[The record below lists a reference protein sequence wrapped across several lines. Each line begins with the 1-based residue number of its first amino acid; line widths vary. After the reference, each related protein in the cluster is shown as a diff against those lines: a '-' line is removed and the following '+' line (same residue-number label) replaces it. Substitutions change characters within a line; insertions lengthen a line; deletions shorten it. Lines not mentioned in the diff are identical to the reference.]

1 MSATLFDLIE
11 REEIDALRR
20 LLAGDAQASQ
30 ARHAATGLGA
40 ITFALYHRR
49 FAAARILAAARLQLD
64 WAEACGLGEIA
75 RLELLLEQEPEILS
89 SHTADGFTP
98 LHLACFFGRAPLVTM
113 LVARGAQV
121 DALAAGASQLRPLHS
136 AVAGR
141 DLATVEALLAARP
154 DVHARQS
161 RGFVALH
168 AAALNGD
175 VAIVR
180 ALLAAGADA
189 KARADDGKCA
199 LDFARERRHAPV
211 EELLAP

>member
-20 LLAGDAQASQ
+20 LLAANPQASQ
-30 ARHAATGLGA
+30 ARHESTGLGA

-49 FAAARILAAARLQLD
+49 LAAARLLAAARQQLD
-64 WAEACGLGEIA
+64 WAEACGLGELA
-75 RLELLLEQEPEILS
+75 RLELLLEQDPTLLH

-98 LHLACFFGRAPLVTM
+98 LHLCCFFARAPLVTM
-113 LVARGAQV
+113 LVARGAPV
-121 DALAAGASQLRPLHS
+121 EALAAGASLLRPLHS

-141 DLATVEALLAARP
+141 DLETVEALLAAKP
-154 DVHARQS
+154 DVNARQN

-175 VAIVR
+175 LAIVR

-199 LDFARERRHAPV
+199 LDFARERAHTQV
-211 EELLAP
+211 EQLLAP